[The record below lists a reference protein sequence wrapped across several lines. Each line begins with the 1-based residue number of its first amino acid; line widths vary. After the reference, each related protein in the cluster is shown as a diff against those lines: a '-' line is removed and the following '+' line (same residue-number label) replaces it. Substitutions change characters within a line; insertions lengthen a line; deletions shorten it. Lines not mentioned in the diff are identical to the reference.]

1 MFGSRISTC
10 GSPGHCWGGR
20 PWSTVATKDELSPSF
35 PRCSRPPSHPPAPL
49 MQTSVSPS
57 KAGAADAVGGAGAV
71 MAVDRGNW
79 ADLEGSGGGCPLHIE
94 PVPRTALEVV
104 ITGQTNLT
112 LLKLPALSSLQE
124 RHKSSCTSCKLQHRL
139 APPAVAPCLLCTRL
153 SPWR

>member
-1 MFGSRISTC
+1 
-10 GSPGHCWGGR
+10 
-20 PWSTVATKDELSPSF
+20 
-35 PRCSRPPSHPPAPL
+35 

-112 LLKLPALSSLQE
+112 AEAASAV
-124 RHKSSCTSCKLQHRL
+124 L
-139 APPAVAPCLLCTRL
+139 ASGETQIFLH
-153 SPWR
+153 